1 MGITDSASLAG
12 NELHGSCLYLPS
24 TGIKDVHYCTLIFNI
39 VAGDPN
45 LRPLCSAGGWSGWAG
60 WWAGVDIVRV
70 AVLFQQVR
78 CQRTFRQGL
87 SGRVLSYMTGW
98 AVQE

>member
-1 MGITDSASLAG
+1 MLCGWMEWMGRL
-12 NELHGSCLYLPS
+12 
-24 TGIKDVHYCTLIFNI
+24 V
-39 VAGDPN
+39 
-45 LRPLCSAGGWSGWAG
+45 GWRR
-60 WWAGVDIVRV
+60 DIVRV

-87 SGRVLSYMTGW
+87 SGCVLSYMTGW